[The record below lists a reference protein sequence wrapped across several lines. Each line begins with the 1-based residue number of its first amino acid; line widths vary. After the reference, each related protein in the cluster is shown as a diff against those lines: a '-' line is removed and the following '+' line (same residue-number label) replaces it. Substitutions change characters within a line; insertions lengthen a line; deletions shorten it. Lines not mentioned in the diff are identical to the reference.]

1 MITVK
6 QIGDL
11 QEKYSIFYKDEA
23 ISLLDHT
30 CTIRVKFNCLSTKT
44 ISNFQLSNY
53 LYFKDNIFSL
63 DSIIKQKLTEYA
75 KKNGCNSIDKCII
88 RSVEFTNDNSFFLA
102 DVPWDEEQGIA
113 ILFDKSGKIE
123 IVESDE
129 VL

>member
-23 ISLLDHT
+23 FSLLDHT

-44 ISNFQLSNY
+44 ISDYQLSNY
-53 LYFKDNIFSL
+53 LYLKDNISSL
-63 DSIIKQKLTEYA
+63 GSLIKQKLTEYA

-88 RSVEFTNDNSFFLA
+88 RSVEFANDNSFFLV